1 MASSGT
7 SSTRKR
13 FTGAEFIV
21 HFLEQQGIKIVTGIP
36 GGSILPVYDALSQS
50 TQIRHILARHEQGAG
65 FIAQGMARTDGKP
78 AVCMACSG
86 PGATNLVTAI
96 ADARLDSIPLICITG
111 QVPASMIGTDA
122 FQEVDTYGISIPIT
136 KHNYLVRHIEELPQV
151 MSDAFRIA
159 QSGRPGPVWIDI
171 PKDVQ
176 TAVFEIEAQPAVAEK
191 AAAPAFSEESIR
203 DAATMINAAKRPV
216 LYLGGGVINAPARVR
231 ELAEK
236 AQLPTTM
243 TLMALGMLP
252 KAHPLSLG
260 MLGMH
265 GVRST
270 NYILQEADLLIV
282 LGARFDDRAIG
293 KTEQFCPNAKI
304 IHVDIDRAELGKI
317 KQPHVAIQADV
328 DDVLAQLIPLVEAQP
343 RAEWHQ
349 LVADLQREFPCP
361 IPKACDPLSHYGL
374 INAVAGQ
381 TISVVSPVCGTT
393 TDTVEKA
400 MELLPIGAVVLIDTP
415 GLDDTGTLG
424 ELRVQQARRAF
435 SHTNLAVLV
444 IDASTGMT
452 EADHTILQQL
462 EQQQIPVLQVWNK
475 CDIADSVPETGIAV
489 SARTGQGIQMLK
501 EQLGKL
507 YQQHAEKQ
515 PPSSLFGS
523 LLRPEDVVLLVTP
536 IDESAPKG
544 RMILPQVQAIREI
557 LDRTAVCLV
566 TQPEQLAHTLSLLK
580 QPPRLVVTDSQAF
593 GQVKSLVP
601 ENILV
606 TSFSILF
613 ARYKGV
619 LAPAMQAAQ
628 TLETLPENSRILIS
642 EGCTHHRQC
651 NDIGTVKLPRWI
663 TAHTGKQFSFS
674 FSSGNSFPEDLTPYR
689 LVVHCGGCML
699 NQREME
705 TRAAK
710 AAAQGIPYTNY
721 GVLIAY
727 LNGILERS
735 LTFLKALE
743 NTE

>member
-7 SSTRKR
+7 TSTRKR

-111 QVPASMIGTDA
+111 QVSASMIGTDA

-176 TAVFEIEAQPAVAEK
+176 TAEIEIDVLPEPGER
-191 AAAPAFSEESIR
+191 APAPEFSAESVR
-203 DAATMINAAKRPV
+203 DAAAMINAAKRPV